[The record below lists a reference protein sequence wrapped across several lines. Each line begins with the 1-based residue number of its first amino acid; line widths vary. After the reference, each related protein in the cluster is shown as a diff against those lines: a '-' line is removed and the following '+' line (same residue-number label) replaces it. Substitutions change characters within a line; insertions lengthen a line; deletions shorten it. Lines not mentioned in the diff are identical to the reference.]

1 MRAGPAGRN
10 LASMAANRRGDDWRP
25 NANETGVVANF
36 NMDVAGVGALGGAG
50 WTVLRRLARRLGLPV
65 AENPRPAPALE
76 GTACGWCGATVL
88 VGEAACVACGR
99 AAPRPGTSNALVID
113 VAAAADRR
121 RRSDLLLAL
130 LVAIV
135 VGFGILLLAQTM
147 ERSSLQLLA
156 LRFWWGAGLFWGG
169 FVLLTRSWL
178 DQ

>member
-1 MRAGPAGRN
+1 MRAARQPGT
-10 LASMAANRRGDDWRP
+10 LASMAADRKREDWRP

-50 WTVLRRLARRLGLPV
+50 WAGLRRLARRLGLPV
-65 AENPRPAPALE
+65 AENPPPTPALA
-76 GTACGWCGATVL
+76 GRACGRCGATVL

-99 AAPRPGTSNALVID
+99 AAPRHGTSGAPVID

-121 RRSDLLLAL
+121 RRSDLVLAL
-130 LVAIV
+130 LIAVV

-156 LRFWWGAGLFWGG
+156 LRFWWAAGLFWGG
-169 FVLLTRSWL
+169 FVLLARSWL